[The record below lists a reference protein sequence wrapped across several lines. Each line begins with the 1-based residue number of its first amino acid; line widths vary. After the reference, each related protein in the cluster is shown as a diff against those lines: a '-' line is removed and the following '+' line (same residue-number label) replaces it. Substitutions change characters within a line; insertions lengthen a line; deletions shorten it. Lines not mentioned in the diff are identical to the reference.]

1 MSLTATRLDHECLD
15 GWWPVTAYMKFLTLE
30 DGQLGALLDEIVVD
44 IRAAASAL
52 STDIRFE
59 TLESLVEASDTAAA
73 AVWTLAQRALAAG
86 VACRPHAEVRPMAPI
101 PVPRRNILC
110 LGKNYLEHAQEIAA
124 KMKQSGEA
132 PRQPIIFT
140 KATTAVIAPG
150 APIPAYLAYTSK
162 LDYEAELAL
171 VIGKGGRD
179 IAPGDAWEHV
189 FGYTAINDISARD
202 LQKSHLQ
209 WFRAKSLDGFAPMG
223 PALVHRS
230 VMPEPASIEVKCYVN
245 GELRQSDTFD
255 RLIFDVPTMI
265 SVLSSGM
272 TLLPGDIIATGTPAG
287 VGMGFTPPRY
297 LRPGDEVVVDVTG
310 VGELR
315 NPVTV

>member
-1 MSLTATRLDHECLD
+1 
-15 GWWPVTAYMKFLTLE
+15 MKFLTLE
-30 DGQLGALLDEIVVD
+30 NGQLGALIDDTVVD
-44 IRAAASAL
+44 VVAAGKAL
-52 STDIRFE
+52 SVQPVAG
-59 TLESLVEASDTAAA
+59 TLEALVQAGDEATHS
-73 AVWTLAQRALAAG
+73 VWALAQQARVADC
-86 VACRPHAEVRPMAPI
+86 ACRPFSEVRPQAPI

-110 LGKNYLEHAQEIAA
+110 LGKNYLEHAQEIAE
-124 KMKQSGEA
+124 KMKLSAEA

-150 APIPAYLAYTSK
+150 EPIPAYQAYTSK

-171 VIGKGGRD
+171 VIGTGGRD
-179 IAPGDAWEHV
+179 ITPEQAWDHV
-189 FGYTAINDISARD
+189 FGYTAINDVSARD
-202 LQKSHLQ
+202 LQKSHYQ

-223 PALVHRS
+223 PVLVHRS
-230 VMPEPASIEVKCYVN
+230 MMPEPEDIEVKCFVN

-265 SVLSSGM
+265 SVLSAGM

-287 VGMGFTPPRY
+287 VGMGFTPPKY
-297 LRPGDEVVVDVTG
+297 LQPGDEVVVDVTG

-315 NPVTV
+315 NPVIE